1 MKRAKMVR
9 SQNRYRSL
17 LGKRNMAIGE
27 SVRKER
33 KTKYRS
39 KMTKYKKKSRMNL
52 ARKMRMKIT
61 KEMNLFQKERTKKNM
76 MKKNMAKK
84 RKRRK
89 RKRRRKRKNFPQAF
103 SNCS

>member
-1 MKRAKMVR
+1 
-9 SQNRYRSL
+9 
-17 LGKRNMAIGE
+17 MAIGE
-27 SVRKER
+27 SASKER

-52 ARKMRMKIT
+52 ARKMIMKIT

-89 RKRRRKRKNFPQAF
+89 RRRKRKNFPQAF
-103 SNCS
+103 SNCL

>member
-27 SVRKER
+27 SVSKER

-89 RKRRRKRKNFPQAF
+89 RKRRRKRKNCPQAF
-103 SNCS
+103 SNCL